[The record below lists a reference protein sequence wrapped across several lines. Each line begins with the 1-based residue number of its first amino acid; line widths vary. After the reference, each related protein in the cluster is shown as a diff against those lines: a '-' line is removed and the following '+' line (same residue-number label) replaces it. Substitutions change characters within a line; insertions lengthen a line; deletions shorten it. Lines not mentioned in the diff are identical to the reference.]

1 MSRLRFGMFTA
12 PFHPVP
18 QNPTLALERDLE
30 LIQYLDRLGFD
41 EAWVG
46 EHHSGGFECIASPEL
61 FIAAAAQV
69 TKHIRLGTG
78 VTSIPY
84 HNPLQVADRWVQ
96 LDHMTRGRAMFG
108 AGPGALASDCY
119 MMGIEVGQTRKMMEE
134 GLEAIDH
141 LLHDD
146 TPLTMKTDWFHLKEA
161 TLNFR
166 PYSEEVDLAFASIS
180 SPAGPR
186 LAGRYGGGV
195 LSLSATSSVGREVLG
210 GHFDVWAQQAADFGN
225 VADRSKWRLVAPVH
239 IAETREKAFENVR
252 YGIERWVEYFTSV
265 VALQFT
271 PETRDAEAFARELV
285 DSGFAVIGTPD
296 DMIELLERLQEDT
309 GGFGA
314 FLVMANDWADREHTM
329 KSYELMAKYVFPH
342 FQGQAD
348 RAVRSNRWCQ
358 DNYPEFISIAGDAV
372 LAAIEDHEKEEAAKG
387 RTAAKSDAASD
398 AVRWAGRN
406 QQDGGD
412 A

>member
-30 LIQYLDRLGFD
+30 LVQWLDRLGFD
-41 EAWVG
+41 EAWIG

-61 FIAAAAQV
+61 FIAGAAQV
-69 TKHIRLGTG
+69 TKNIRLGTG

-84 HNPLQVADRWVQ
+84 HNPLQIADRWVQ
-96 LDHMTRGRAMFG
+96 LDHMTRGRCMFG

-119 MMGIEVGQTRKMMEE
+119 MLGIEVANTRRMMEE
-134 GLEAIDH
+134 GLEAIHH
-141 LLHDD
+141 LLYNDE
-146 TPLTMKTDWFHLKEA
+146 PLTMKTDWFHLREA
-161 TLNFR
+161 RLNFR
-166 PYSEEVDLAFASIS
+166 PYSEQVDLAFASIS

-186 LAGRYGGGV
+186 LAGRFDGGV
-195 LSLSATSSVGREVLG
+195 LSLSATSAVGRDVLG
-210 GHFDVWAQQAADFGN
+210 GHYSVWEQQAVDHGLKAN
-225 VADRSKWRLVAPVH
+225 RSKWRLVAPVH

-252 YGIERWVEYFTSV
+252 YGIEHWVEYFTSV

-271 PETRDAEAFARELV
+271 PDTRDAEAFARELV

-296 DMIELLERLQEDT
+296 DLIELISRLQDET

-314 FLVMANDWADREHTM
+314 FLVMANDWADREATM

-342 FQGQAD
+342 FQGQVE
-348 RAVRSNRWCQ
+348 RGVNSNRWCQ
-358 DNYPEFISIAGDAV
+358 DNYGGFLTAAGDAV
-372 LAAIEDHEKEEAAKG
+372 VAAIEDHQREEATKG
-387 RTAAKSDAASD
+387 RISSHQAATES
-398 AVRWAGRN
+398 VRWASKN
-406 QQDGGD
+406 QDGEGD
-412 A
+412 E